1 MSVEAMLLAAV
12 TAYMIGDVLLA
23 RNDRRPSEA
32 LRRGGLLLV
41 FTAFGILCS
50 AAARVLAP

>member
-1 MSVEAMLLAAV
+1 MSIEAMLLVAV
-12 TAYMIGDVLLA
+12 TVYMIGDVLVA
-23 RNDRRPSEA
+23 RGERRPSEA

-50 AAARVLAP
+50 AAARVLAL